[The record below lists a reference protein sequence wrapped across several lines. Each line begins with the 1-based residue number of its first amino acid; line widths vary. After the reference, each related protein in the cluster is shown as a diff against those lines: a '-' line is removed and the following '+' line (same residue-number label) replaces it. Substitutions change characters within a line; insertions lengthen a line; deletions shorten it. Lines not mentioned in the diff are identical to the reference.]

1 VVAAPRNNREA
12 LGYKSGVTDPLE
24 ELEAEGFET
33 MFKAVATPGTV
44 LGDLW
49 VTAPRSASLR
59 GS

>member
-1 VVAAPRNNREA
+1 MA
-12 LGYKSGVTDPLE
+12 LGPRGPISGVTDPLE

-49 VTAPRSASLR
+49 VTASKVKPATRAPK
-59 GS
+59 